1 MYIRN
6 SQLKGSS
13 FLGAH
18 FFKLL
23 FVFACEHNVNFNT
36 TMKCFKYSLGPWD
49 NKPITLTYFR
59 YVLTKYLSIWLGC
72 KSFVCKILSIV
83 SINDTLTLLVEGVN
97 ETPTLFK
104 FTSQT
109 DSSFVAENPAH
120 DFPTKITYWLENK
133 ELKAH
138 VSNSEFGIDF
148 VFEKIN

>member
-1 MYIRN
+1 MR
-6 SQLKGSS
+6 
-13 FLGAH
+13 
-18 FFKLL
+18 
-23 FVFACEHNVNFNT
+23 
-36 TMKCFKYSLGPWD
+36 
-49 NKPITLTYFR
+49 
-59 YVLTKYLSIWLGC
+59 VLTFLFCLFILSSCKTENKVQKPNFLVGNWERINNEIGKKTYEIWKTDFTGLGITV
-72 KSFVCKILSIV
+72 KNKDTVFKEVLSIV